1 MTQFVSNIKSQVI
14 IHASELVSLSTLP
27 TKDYAIRM
35 EYDIN
40 NMWAGLK
47 LPNRPI
53 TDDIQNIEQGIDL
66 GSSPDNYFS
75 KIQQFKDSWGNHDTN
90 NDLTLVYDITK
101 VLRYVLDPSNT
112 SLLEIDSFRNIDFA
126 AKIDPEKVRKWIQ
139 TPKQNTASHNSFY
152 DEVFQKSQI
161 VNILD
166 QIRNIQAYDTNGEVK
181 LAEGS
186 EIGVVVCLQTSAF
199 NEFTLHIFLKQKTV
213 PDETIEPDQEIDQE
227 SDQEIEQTTFNN
239 DFGEY
244 DMNILLTPINE
255 YDAALYTINGPIQSA

>member
-1 MTQFVSNIKSQVI
+1 MTQFVSNIKSQVT

-35 EYDIN
+35 EYDVN

-53 TDDIQNIEQGIDL
+53 TDDVENIQQGIDL
-66 GSSPDNYFS
+66 GSSPDDYFS

-90 NDLTLVYDITK
+90 NLTLVYDITK

-112 SLLEIDSFRNIDFA
+112 SLLEIDSSRNIDFA

-186 EIGVVVCLQTSAF
+186 EIGVVVCLQTSTF

-213 PDETIEPDQEIDQE
+213 PDETIEPDQEI
-227 SDQEIEQTTFNN
+227 EQTTFNN

-244 DMNILLTPINE
+244 DMNILLTPINAYE
-255 YDAALYTINGPIQSA
+255 AALYTINGPIQIA